1 MKYIYMLAI
10 ITLDIVTQGKE
21 FVRNS
26 TSDFNINFQDREE
39 VMKYLKE
46 DTGLL
51 IVTTNYYCAIND
63 SDHLL
68 YNSLIND
75 NQKGLIIRMDNTP
88 NKKC

>member
-1 MKYIYMLAI
+1 
-10 ITLDIVTQGKE
+10 
-21 FVRNS
+21 
-26 TSDFNINFQDREE
+26 
-39 VMKYLKE
+39 MKYLKE

-51 IVTTNYYCAIND
+51 IVTTNYYCAVND

-75 NQKGLIIRMDNTP
+75 DQKGLIIRMDNTP